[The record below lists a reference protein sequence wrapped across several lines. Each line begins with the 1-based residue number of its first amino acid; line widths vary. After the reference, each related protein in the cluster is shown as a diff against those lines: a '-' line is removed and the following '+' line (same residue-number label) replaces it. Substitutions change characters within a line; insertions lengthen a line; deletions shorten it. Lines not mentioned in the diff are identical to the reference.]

1 MSSLHIRNEHSLLS
15 HLLPLLLICF
25 SSLNATQSHAVEPD
39 WDQLRRRAQEH
50 FWAGRLEQA
59 ATSYQK
65 LIEQGAPGRAALW
78 YNFSLSKAETGAIG
92 EAIHGFEQT
101 LQLNPSDEEAYEN
114 LLILQR
120 RALDRAIERGGER
133 LVLPELGRAGGLLA
147 LLNLALLERVGL
159 IAWALFF
166 LSLTYRRRLGARLS
180 INICV
185 VLTALISL
193 AAAGLWS
200 AHELQL
206 SGRRYAVVIKK
217 EGQLRR
223 GPAERFP
230 RTDRLS
236 EGVTVELIGERGP
249 WRLAEAP
256 GGREGW
262 ISSRELRE
270 INKAP

>member
-1 MSSLHIRNEHSLLS
+1 MSSLRMRHGVPPRS
-15 HLLPLLLICF
+15 HLLPLLLLCF
-25 SSLNATQSHAVEPD
+25 SSFSLTQSHGAEPD

-65 LIEQGAPGRAALW
+65 LIEEGAPGRAALW
-78 YNFSLSKAETGAIG
+78 YNLSLSKAEAGAIG

-101 LQLNPSDEEAYEN
+101 LQLNPSDEEAHEN
-114 LLILQR
+114 LLILQK

-159 IAWALFF
+159 VAWALFF
-166 LSLTYRRRLGARLS
+166 LSLAYRRRLGARLS
-180 INICV
+180 LNLCV
-185 VLTALISL
+185 ALTALTTL

-217 EGQLRR
+217 EGHLRR

-262 ISSRELRE
+262 ISSQELRE
-270 INKAP
+270 IHKAP